1 MGGLLLAP
9 IFTVGSPGSVF
20 SCRKSWPAFVHP
32 LEQVRSRGVAAF
44 VVQLGE
50 AMSRTDLEDERWLT
64 AFHAGE
70 REVLAECYRRH
81 GPRVTAAA
89 RALVGAVDGETV
101 THEVFYRLLT
111 NPDMRASFG
120 GGNFEAWLVQVVTR
134 SAIDDLRRRRREVA
148 FESTPPAPPIDAGAG
163 DDALDAKRVVERFR
177 ASALPPELTAV
188 FEARFL
194 QQKSQRDAAAAI
206 GIPRSTLAY
215 QEQRI
220 RALLERFLLGDE
232 RDDAKREEDR

>member
-1 MGGLLLAP
+1 VL
-9 IFTVGSPGSVF
+9 
-20 SCRKSWPAFVHP
+20 SCLKSWPGFVHP
-32 LEQVRSRGVAAF
+32 VEAVRSPDVAA
-44 VVQLGE
+44 VVSQLEVRGAGGE
-50 AMSRTDLEDERWLT
+50 PMSRSELEAKRWLA

-89 RALVGAVDGETV
+89 RALLGPVDAETV

-111 NPDMRASFG
+111 NAGMRASFG

-148 FESTPPAPPIDAGAG
+148 LDSAPPPVTAAAEAGEDAF
-163 DDALDAKRVVERFR
+163 DAKRVVERFR
-177 ASALPPELTAV
+177 ASALPPELAPV
-188 FEARFL
+188 FDARFL

-206 GIPRSTLAY
+206 GIPRSTLVY

-220 RALLERFLLGDE
+220 RALLERFVLGD
-232 RDDAKREEDR
+232 DQEEDR